1 MGTGYVVVLVAEGV
15 IPERESLVCQAWGE
29 VPISYFQDHESL
41 NECSFIDLKVNKWEI
56 NAEWSRKSE
65 VEPWIRIEIL
75 RGGAVAEYLVAQ
87 GLSLVVEGGALLSI
101 EMDDGGGEIDEIL
114 LVNLVSVFMPGN
126 RVFQWRGGLSEIDG
140 EYISRFPAR
149 EEVLERLRHCR

>member
-1 MGTGYVVVLVAEGV
+1 MGTRYVVVLVAEGM
-15 IPERESLVCQAWGE
+15 IPERESLVRQAWGE

-41 NECSFIDLKVNKWEI
+41 NECSFIDLKVNKWEV

-87 GLSLVVEGGALLSI
+87 GLSLVVERGGVLSI
-101 EMDDGGGEIDEIL
+101 EMDDGGCEVDEIL

-126 RVFQWRGGLSEIDG
+126 RVFQWRDGLSEIDG

-149 EEVLERLRHCR
+149 EEVFERLRHCR